1 MFFTGKW
8 SILRC
13 VLVLSYFSATHL
25 TSCAFISIPTMI
37 ALGIIFIM
45 ICLCQCVIKFEVM
58 IRILN
63 CQTYSFWLMSCLL
76 SVACILAVLFVTV
89 VGVDSVH
96 YYHTNIT
103 ATYPACSNYSNTVT
117 FAALVY
123 FYVLILYTFV
133 CCMAFCCIGCD
144 E

>member
-89 VGVDSVH
+89 VGVDSVIIIIP
-96 YYHTNIT
+96 TLLQRIQL
-103 ATYPACSNYSNTVT
+103 AVT
-117 FAALVY
+117 IVIQLHLLLLF
-123 FYVLILYTFV
+123 TF
-133 CCMAFCCIGCD
+133 MY
-144 E
+144 

>member
-103 ATYPACSNYSNTVT
+103 AMYPACSNYNIIGISALAYFCVLT
-117 FAALVY
+117 F
-123 FYVLILYTFV
+123 ITCCMV
-133 CCMAFCCIGCD
+133 CCCGCFDWD